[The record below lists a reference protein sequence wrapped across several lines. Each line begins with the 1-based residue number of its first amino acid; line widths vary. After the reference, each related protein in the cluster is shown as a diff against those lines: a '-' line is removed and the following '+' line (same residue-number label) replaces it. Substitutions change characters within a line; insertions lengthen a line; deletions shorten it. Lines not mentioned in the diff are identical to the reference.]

1 MDPRT
6 RSSSRGF
13 SAAEL
18 LVVIAIVGLLVAV
31 AVPLVND
38 QVRQAKARSAAD
50 GLGVDLR
57 AARMLAVTRQQDIP
71 FVLEVDPVN
80 AYRYTG
86 NDGKPRRIILPGGV
100 RILDSSSPTTITF
113 RPNGSI
119 AAQATTVVEIALSGS
134 ATAKETYT
142 FVTATT
148 GIPKTT
154 KTRTN

>member
-1 MDPRT
+1 MNPRAR
-6 RSSSRGF
+6 RSEWGF

-50 GLGVDLR
+50 SMGVDLR

-86 NDGKPRRIILPGGV
+86 NDGKTRRFVLPVGV
-100 RILDSSSPTTITF
+100 RILDTSSPTTITF

-134 ATAKETYT
+134 GTAKETYT
-142 FVTATT
+142 FVTPTT
-148 GIPKTT
+148 GIPKVT
-154 KTRTN
+154 KTRAN

>member
-1 MDPRT
+1 MNPRV
-6 RSSSRGF
+6 RSTSRGF

-18 LVVIAIVGLLVAV
+18 LIVIAIVGLLVAV
-31 AVPLVND
+31 AVPLVNN
-38 QVRQAKARSAAD
+38 QVRQAKARGAAD
-50 GLGVDLR
+50 AMGVDLR
-57 AARMLAVTRQQDIP
+57 AARMLAVTKQQDIP

-86 NDGKPRRIILPGGV
+86 NDGKVRRFVLPVGV
-100 RILDSSSPTTITF
+100 RILGSSTPTTITF

-119 AAQATTVVEIALSGS
+119 AAQATTVVEIAMSGS

-142 FVTATT
+142 IVTSTA

>member
-1 MDPRT
+1 MNPRV
-6 RSSSRGF
+6 RSTSRGF

-18 LVVIAIVGLLVAV
+18 LIVIAIIGLLVAV
-31 AVPLVND
+31 AVPLVNN
-38 QVRQAKARSAAD
+38 QVRQAKARGAAD
-50 GLGVDLR
+50 AMGVDLR
-57 AARMLAVTRQQDIP
+57 AARMLAVTKQQDIP

-86 NDGKPRRIILPGGV
+86 NDGKVRRFVLPVGV
-100 RILDSSSPTTITF
+100 RILGSSTPTTITF

-119 AAQATTVVEIALSGS
+119 AAQATTVVEIAMSGS

-142 FVTATT
+142 IVTSTA